1 MEDFSKLNRK
11 KRRDLLAKTIMQ
23 ANYKLRKL
31 DKIKKI
37 LMKYAKN
44 KDVMALIRHDQHKDK
59 SLHIQWKEAKELTLE
74 CQELHKI
81 LEELTNG
88 SNRPRHNNKKPT

>member
-11 KRRDLLAKTIMQ
+11 GRRDLLAKTIAL

-37 LMKYAKN
+37 LTKYVNDKEI
-44 KDVMALIRHDQHKDK
+44 MALIRHDQHKDK
-59 SLHIQWKEAKELTLE
+59 SLHLQWKEAKELTLE
-74 CQELHKI
+74 CEELHKI
-81 LEELTNG
+81 LAELTNG
-88 SNRPRHNNKKPT
+88 SNRPRHSNKKST

>member
-11 KRRDLLAKTIMQ
+11 ERRTLLAKTIAL

-31 DKIKKI
+31 DKVKKS
-37 LMKYAKN
+37 LMKYD

-59 SLHIQWKEAKELTLE
+59 SLHIQWKEAKNLTSECKELYEKLA
-74 CQELHKI
+74 Q
-81 LEELTNG
+81 LTNG
-88 SNRPRHNNKKPT
+88 SNRPRCSNKKSA

>member
-11 KRRDLLAKTIMQ
+11 GRRDLLAKTITL

-37 LMKYAKN
+37 LMTYADDKE
-44 KDVMALIRHDQHKDK
+44 VMALIRHDKHKDK
-59 SLHIQWKEAKELTLE
+59 SLHLQWKEAKELTLE
-74 CQELHKI
+74 CQELHKV

-88 SNRPRHNNKKPT
+88 SNRPRHSNKKSA